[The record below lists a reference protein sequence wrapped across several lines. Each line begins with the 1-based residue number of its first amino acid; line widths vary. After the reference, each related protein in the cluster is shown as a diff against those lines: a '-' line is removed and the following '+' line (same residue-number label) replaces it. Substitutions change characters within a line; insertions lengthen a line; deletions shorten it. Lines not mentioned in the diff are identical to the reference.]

1 MRIGMVSATYDPTV
15 INGAVRMVTLYK
27 QYLEARGHEVTI
39 FTLGDEQEGDH
50 EARIVRS
57 AGLRL
62 GEYGYF
68 VGLGYSRKAQRL
80 LMAMDVVHSHHLLM
94 SVEMAHRYAR
104 CPIVYTN
111 HTRYDL
117 YTGAYTALPQ
127 PAADA
132 IMRQLWPEFAGM
144 ADTVIAPSQSV
155 RQLLLDFG
163 VHSPIVVIENGI
175 ERQRFLQPRRP
186 RAKADFGLP
195 DDAFLLLYVG
205 RLAEEKNLLGLLEQF
220 ALAAQVVPAL
230 RLAIVGKGP
239 QEETLRQRAAEL
251 AVDDRLRFMGVVP
264 FDEVGDWLAAADAFI
279 TASTSE
285 VHPLTVIE
293 AMAAGKPVLAV
304 QSPGISD
311 TVEVG
316 VTGLTTAGVEGLSAA
331 MAALAA
337 DPARARAMG
346 EAARA
351 ASERYDIARTVQ
363 LTVELYESLLATR
376 PDLQREDAH
385 GRWSR
390 RTEKWAGLLDQ
401 LAQLVRP
408 ADDGDDNAPRWW
420 PASALAARRERD
432 EP

>member
-27 QYLEARGHEVTI
+27 QHLEACGHEVTI
-39 FTLGDEQEGDH
+39 FTLGDEQEGDR
-50 EARIVRS
+50 EARVVRS
-57 AGLRL
+57 PGLRL

-68 VGLGYSRKAQRL
+68 VGLGYSRKAQRR
-80 LMAMDVVHSHHLLM
+80 LMEMDVVHSHHLLM

-117 YTGAYTALPQ
+117 YTGAYTPLPQ

-175 ERQRFLQPRRP
+175 EREPFLHPRRP

-220 ALAAQVVPAL
+220 ALAAQAVPAL
-230 RLAIVGKGP
+230 RLAILGKGP
-239 QEETLRQRAAEL
+239 QEEALRQRAAEL
-251 AVDDRLRFMGVVP
+251 ALGERVRFMGVVP
-264 FDEVGDWLAAADAFI
+264 FDEVGDWLVAADAFV

-293 AMAAGKPVLAV
+293 AMTAGKPTVAV

-346 EAARA
+346 DAART
-351 ASERYDIARTVQ
+351 ASERYDIERTVQ

-401 LAQLVRP
+401 LAQLVWP
-408 ADDGDDNAPRWW
+408 SDGDDNAPRWW

-432 EP
+432 ES

>member
-27 QYLEARGHEVTI
+27 QHLEACGHEVTI
-39 FTLGDEQEGDH
+39 FTLGDEQEGDR
-50 EARIVRS
+50 EARVVR
-57 AGLRL
+57 APGLRL

-68 VGLGYSRKAQRL
+68 VGLGYSRKAQRR
-80 LMAMDVVHSHHLLM
+80 LMEMDVVHSHHLLM

-117 YTGAYTALPQ
+117 YTGAYTPLPQ

-175 ERQRFLQPRRP
+175 EREPFLHPRRP

-220 ALAAQVVPAL
+220 ALAAQAVPAL
-230 RLAIVGKGP
+230 RLAILGKGP
-239 QEETLRQRAAEL
+239 QEEALRQRAAEL
-251 AVDDRLRFMGVVP
+251 ALGERVRFMGVGSCHVQR
-264 FDEVGDWLAAADAFI
+264 LA
-279 TASTSE
+279 
-285 VHPLTVIE
+285 L
-293 AMAAGKPVLAV
+293 G
-304 QSPGISD
+304 
-311 TVEVG
+311 
-316 VTGLTTAGVEGLSAA
+316 
-331 MAALAA
+331 
-337 DPARARAMG
+337 
-346 EAARA
+346 
-351 ASERYDIARTVQ
+351 
-363 LTVELYESLLATR
+363 
-376 PDLQREDAH
+376 
-385 GRWSR
+385 
-390 RTEKWAGLLDQ
+390 
-401 LAQLVRP
+401 
-408 ADDGDDNAPRWW
+408 
-420 PASALAARRERD
+420 
-432 EP
+432 